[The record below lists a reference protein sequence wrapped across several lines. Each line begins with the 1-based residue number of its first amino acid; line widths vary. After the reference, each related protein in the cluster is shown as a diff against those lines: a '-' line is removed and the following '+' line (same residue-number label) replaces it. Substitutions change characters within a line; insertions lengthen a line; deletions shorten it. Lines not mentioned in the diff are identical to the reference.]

1 MFIYDKKNGN
11 KVPVSPSCNHSLC
24 KCIVGSMCPHM
35 VYVQY
40 NYRDEIPVHVC
51 VRDRH
56 FDSDAMFS
64 FFSKLGK
71 EVLLLLPFGL
81 CLCLFFL
88 FAKLDSCFQH

>member
-1 MFIYDKKNGN
+1 MY
-11 KVPVSPSCNHSLC
+11 
-24 KCIVGSMCPHM
+24 PHM

-56 FDSDAMFS
+56 SDSDTVFS

-71 EVLLLLPFGL
+71 ELLLLLAFGL
-81 CLCLFFL
+81 SFFSCLLNWTAVFSTD
-88 FAKLDSCFQH
+88 ATEPQIH